1 MTGALACVNA
11 HLKLSARPSLELS
24 KLGLSDWKRLL
35 TLTMLVDPYSRK
47 RSL

>member
-1 MTGALACVNA
+1 MMCGDAQP
-11 HLKLSARPSLELS
+11 KSSARPGLDGS
-24 KLGLSDWKRLL
+24 KLGLADWKRLL